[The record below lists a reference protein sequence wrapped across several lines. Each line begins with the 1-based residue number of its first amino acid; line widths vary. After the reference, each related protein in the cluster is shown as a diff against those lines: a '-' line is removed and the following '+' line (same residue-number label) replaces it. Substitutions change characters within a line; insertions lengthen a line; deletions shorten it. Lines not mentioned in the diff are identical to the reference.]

1 MSKILYINN
10 NNFHHLGRSQI
21 CAGGCYVFRT
31 SKPHSG
37 TLCNAISRYNIQ
49 EFFKICSFRKRIFTH
64 DQNEVWTIAH
74 SAEHNK
80 KDSSMSFKEKQLTL
94 HSTRR
99 HSYFILKYV
108 SWSSILPIVRTWVTQ
123 TLHSA
128 VNCDPLGRAGNGWER
143 SFHNNGE
150 SP

>member
-1 MSKILYINN
+1 MVVRSCYCIWYFMNFTSFGKILPDIVH
-10 NNFHHLGRSQI
+10 FS
-21 CAGGCYVFRT
+21 
-31 SKPHSG
+31 
-37 TLCNAISRYNIQ
+37 AISDIISKNFSKYAVLGKEYSHMIRM
-49 EFFKICSFRKRIFTH
+49 KL
-64 DQNEVWTIAH
+64 WTIAH

-80 KDSSMSFKEKQLTL
+80 KDSSMSFKEKQLT

-128 VNCDPLGRAGNGWER
+128 VNCDPLGRAGNEWKR
-143 SFHNNGE
+143 SFYNKISSANQIITDKG
-150 SP
+150 SWY